1 MLYYMA
7 VSVTHHAMYTQ
18 TLCAIHTHT
27 YIHATHTHTY
37 MCMLHTWMTHIHTHA
52 QHKAISLCVNDIIF
66 LVRAQ
71 VMVVDVVSSDISLD
85 EAAR

>member
-1 MLYYMA
+1 MSYYMG
-7 VSVTHHAMYTQ
+7 VSVTHHAMYNRHYVQYTH
-18 TLCAIHTHT
+18 IHTCN
-27 YIHATHTHTY
+27 THTY
-37 MCMLHTWMTHIHTHA
+37 MCMLHTRMTHMHTHA

-71 VMVVDVVSSDISLD
+71 VMVVDVMSSDISLD